1 MNKGKTILVTG
12 GAGYIGSHTVVEL
25 MHAGYSV
32 VILDNFS
39 NTSKEVYAS
48 LLSLLP
54 SEPILFEG
62 SVLDYNLLDLIFKA
76 HKIDAVIHFAA
87 FKAVGESVENPLMYY
102 ENNITGLIRLLA
114 MMEENEVKKL
124 VFSSSCTVYGIP
136 ENEICVSE
144 TTPLGTPNSPY
155 GQTKPMG
162 EQIIQDFCK
171 SNDIEAVLLRYFN
184 PVGAHESA
192 KIGELPN
199 GVPNNILPF
208 ITQTAFGER
217 EELKVFGNDYDTAD
231 GTCVR
236 DFIHVV
242 DVAEAHVKAIEVE
255 QKSENPLILN
265 LGTGK
270 GSSVLELISS
280 FEEANGIK
288 INWSFADRRPGD
300 VPAIYANPEKAEKIL
315 NWKTKRTITDAV
327 RDAWNWEKYRMEN
340 EMD

>member
-144 TTPLGTPNSPY
+144 STPLGIPNSPY
-155 GQTKPMG
+155 GQTKQMG
-162 EQIIQDFCK
+162 EQIIKDFCK

-217 EELKVFGNDYDTAD
+217 EELKVFGNDYDTED

-242 DVAEAHVKAIEVE
+242 DVAEAHVKALEVE

-270 GSSVLELISS
+270 GSSVLELISA
-280 FEEANGIK
+280 FEDANEIK
-288 INWSFADRRPGD
+288 IKWSFADRRPGD
-300 VPAIYANPEKAEKIL
+300 VPAIFANPEKAEKIL

>member
-144 TTPLGTPNSPY
+144 STPLGIPNSPY
-155 GQTKPMG
+155 GQTKHMG
-162 EQIIQDFCK
+162 EQIIQDFCE

-217 EELKVFGNDYDTAD
+217 EELKVFGNDYDTED

-270 GSSVLELISS
+270 GSSVLELISA

>member
-144 TTPLGTPNSPY
+144 STPLGVPNSPY
-155 GQTKPMG
+155 GQTKQMG

-242 DVAEAHVKAIEVE
+242 DVAEAHVKALEVE

-270 GSSVLELISS
+270 GSSVLELINA
-280 FEEANGIK
+280 FEDANGIK

-300 VPAIYANPEKAEKIL
+300 VPAIFANPEKAEKIL

>member
-12 GAGYIGSHTVVEL
+12 GAGYLGSHTVVEL

-144 TTPLGTPNSPY
+144 STPLGIPNSPY
-155 GQTKPMG
+155 GQTKQMG

-171 SNDIEAVLLRYFN
+171 SNGVEAVMLRYFN

-217 EELKVFGNDYDTAD
+217 EELKVFGNDYDTTD

-242 DVAEAHVKAIEVE
+242 DVAEAHVKALEVE

-270 GSSVLELISS
+270 GSSVLELITA
-280 FEEANGIK
+280 FEDANGIK

-300 VPAIYANPEKAEKIL
+300 VPAIFANPEKAEKIL

>member
-62 SVLDYNLLDLIFKA
+62 SVLDFNLLDLIFKA

-114 MMEENEVKKL
+114 MMEENEVNKL

-144 TTPLGTPNSPY
+144 STPLGIPNSPY
-155 GQTKPMG
+155 GQTKQMG

-171 SNDIEAVLLRYFN
+171 SSNVEAVLLRYFN

-208 ITQTAFGER
+208 ITQTATGER
-217 EELKVFGNDYDTAD
+217 EELKVFGNDYETTD
-231 GTCVR
+231 GTCIR

-242 DVAEAHVKAIEVE
+242 DVAEAHVKALEVD
-255 QKSENPLILN
+255 QSSENPLIVN

-270 GSSVLELISS
+270 GTSVLELIKA
-280 FEEANGIK
+280 FEEANEIK
-288 INWSFADRRPGD
+288 LNWSFAARRPGD
-300 VPAIYANPEKAEKIL
+300 VPAIYANPEKAERVL

>member
-54 SEPILFEG
+54 SDPILFEG

-144 TTPLGTPNSPY
+144 TTPLGIPNSPY
-155 GQTKPMG
+155 GQTKQMG

-217 EELKVFGNDYDTAD
+217 EELKVFGNDYDTED

-288 INWSFADRRPGD
+288 INWTFADRRPGD

>member
-1 MNKGKTILVTG
+1 
-12 GAGYIGSHTVVEL
+12 
-25 MHAGYSV
+25 
-32 VILDNFS
+32 
-39 NTSKEVYAS
+39 
-48 LLSLLP
+48 
-54 SEPILFEG
+54 
-62 SVLDYNLLDLIFKA
+62 
-76 HKIDAVIHFAA
+76 
-87 FKAVGESVENPLMYY
+87 
-102 ENNITGLIRLLA
+102 
-114 MMEENEVKKL
+114 
-124 VFSSSCTVYGIP
+124 
-136 ENEICVSE
+136 
-144 TTPLGTPNSPY
+144 
-155 GQTKPMG
+155 MG

-288 INWSFADRRPGD
+288 INWTFADRRPGD

>member
-136 ENEICVSE
+136 ENEICMSE

-155 GQTKPMG
+155 GQTKQMG

-288 INWSFADRRPGD
+288 INWTFADRRPGD

>member
-1 MNKGKTILVTG
+1 MNKGKMILVTG

-144 TTPLGTPNSPY
+144 STPLGVPNSPY
-155 GQTKPMG
+155 GQTKQMG

-242 DVAEAHVKAIEVE
+242 DVAEAHVKALEVE

-270 GSSVLELISS
+270 GSSVLELISA
-280 FEEANGIK
+280 FEDANGIK
-288 INWSFADRRPGD
+288 INWSFADRRQGD
-300 VPAIYANPEKAEKIL
+300 VPAIFANPEKAEKIL

>member
-155 GQTKPMG
+155 GQTKQMG

>member
-102 ENNITGLIRLLA
+102 ENNITGLICLLA

-144 TTPLGTPNSPY
+144 STPLGVPNSPY
-155 GQTKPMG
+155 GQTKQMG

-208 ITQTAFGER
+208 ITQTAFGEL
-217 EELKVFGNDYDTAD
+217 EELKVFGNDYDTKD

-242 DVAEAHVKAIEVE
+242 DVAEAHVKALEVE

-270 GSSVLELISS
+270 GSSVLELISA
-280 FEEANGIK
+280 FEDANGIK

-300 VPAIYANPEKAEKIL
+300 VPAIFANPEKAEKIL

>member
-1 MNKGKTILVTG
+1 
-12 GAGYIGSHTVVEL
+12 

-155 GQTKPMG
+155 GQTKHMG

-217 EELKVFGNDYDTAD
+217 EELKVFGNDYDTED

>member
-54 SEPILFEG
+54 SDPILFEG

-155 GQTKPMG
+155 GQTKQMG

>member
-114 MMEENEVKKL
+114 MMEDNEVKKL

-144 TTPLGTPNSPY
+144 STPLGVPNSPY
-155 GQTKPMG
+155 GQTKQMG

-217 EELKVFGNDYDTAD
+217 EELKVFGNDYDTTD

-242 DVAEAHVKAIEVE
+242 DVAEAHVKSLEVE

-270 GSSVLELISS
+270 GSSVLELISA
-280 FEEANGIK
+280 FEDANGIK

-300 VPAIYANPEKAEKIL
+300 VPAIFANPEKAKKIL

>member
-62 SVLDYNLLDLIFKA
+62 SVLDFNLLDLIFKA

-114 MMEENEVKKL
+114 MMEENEVNKL

-144 TTPLGTPNSPY
+144 TTPLGIPNSPY
-155 GQTKPMG
+155 GQTKQMG

-171 SNDIEAVLLRYFN
+171 SSNVEAVLLRYFN

-192 KIGELPN
+192 MIGELPN

-208 ITQTAFGER
+208 ITQTATGER
-217 EELKVFGNDYDTAD
+217 EELKVFGNDYETTD
-231 GTCVR
+231 GTCIR

-242 DVAEAHVKAIEVE
+242 DVAEAHVKALEVD
-255 QKSENPLILN
+255 QSSENPLIVN

-270 GSSVLELISS
+270 GTSVLELIKA
-280 FEEANGIK
+280 FEEANEIK
-288 INWSFADRRPGD
+288 LNWSFAARRPGD
-300 VPAIYANPEKAEKIL
+300 VPAIYANPEKAERVL

>member
-54 SEPILFEG
+54 SDPILFEG

-144 TTPLGTPNSPY
+144 TTPLGIPNSPY
-155 GQTKPMG
+155 GQTKQMG

>member
-155 GQTKPMG
+155 GQTKHMG

>member
-114 MMEENEVKKL
+114 MMEDNEVKKL

-144 TTPLGTPNSPY
+144 TTPLGIPNSPY
-155 GQTKPMG
+155 GQTKQMG

-217 EELKVFGNDYDTAD
+217 EELKVFGNDYDTED

-242 DVAEAHVKAIEVE
+242 DVAEAHVKALEVDL
-255 QKSENPLILN
+255 KTENPLILN

-270 GSSVLELISS
+270 GSSVLELINA
-280 FEEANGIK
+280 FEDANGIK

>member
-12 GAGYIGSHTVVEL
+12 GAGYIGSHTIVEL

-144 TTPLGTPNSPY
+144 STPLGVPNSPY
-155 GQTKPMG
+155 GQTKQMG

-217 EELKVFGNDYDTAD
+217 EELKVFGNDYETAD

-242 DVAEAHVKAIEVE
+242 DVAEAHVKALEVE

-270 GSSVLELISS
+270 GSSVLELITA
-280 FEEANGIK
+280 FEDANGIK

-300 VPAIYANPEKAEKIL
+300 VPAIFANPEKAEKIL